1 MVAQKIGGAIIL
13 TIVTFLLVYAVVFK
27 DDFKKEDIDKVTPF
41 LAVIFIIV
49 LVFNILNMII
59 ICNIIYKKYLNLI
72 KKKLY
77 YFK

>member
-49 LVFNILNMII
+49 LVFNILNMIT
-59 ICNIIYKKYLNLI
+59 KG
-72 KKKLY
+72 
-77 YFK
+77 

>member
-49 LVFNILNMII
+49 LVFNILNMIA
-59 ICNIIYKKYLNLI
+59 KG
-72 KKKLY
+72 
-77 YFK
+77 

>member
-1 MVAQKIGGAIIL
+1 VVAQKIGGAIIL

-49 LVFNILNMII
+49 LVFNILNMIT
-59 ICNIIYKKYLNLI
+59 KG
-72 KKKLY
+72 
-77 YFK
+77 

>member
-1 MVAQKIGGAIIL
+1 MVAQKIGGAIVL

-49 LVFNILNMII
+49 LVFNILNMIT
-59 ICNIIYKKYLNLI
+59 KG
-72 KKKLY
+72 
-77 YFK
+77 